1 MKAAEVI
8 QKHNSY
14 EIAKANKIIVVAEPL
29 GKMNGYY
36 NKAFGQKFIH
46 INDKLPEN
54 QWHDVVKHILP
65 IALKDQQEMYF
76 LTKLKGSAE
85 N

>member
-29 GKMNGYY
+29 GKINGYY
-36 NKAFGQKFIH
+36 NKTFGQRFIH

-54 QWHDVVKHILP
+54 QWYDVVKHILP
-65 IALKDQQEMYF
+65 IALKDRQEMYF